1 MGRARV
7 LRDLG
12 HPEVIELKEQL
23 IGQLRGRCENMK
35 KAKSY
40 LSPGLFILV
49 ILLVW
54 EVGARIYNKSFV
66 LPSPTDIA
74 LKLWELKS
82 VLFLVHLPAT
92 LLIMVIGLL
101 ISIVVGIGLAVWM
114 YMSKSAEK
122 TFYPIIIAS
131 QTIPTIALAPIFVV
145 WFGYSIWSKVIVT
158 FLITFFPL
166 TVSTFDGLRSSN
178 KDLKELLLTMGAS
191 KKDIFLKLDVP
202 SALPSIFSGLKVAVT
217 VSVIGAAIGEWL
229 GAQAGLGYF
238 SRRMM
243 TQFDGAAVFAPIVLL
258 SVVGIVLFLLVIWL
272 EKICLKW
279 RK

>member
-1 MGRARV
+1 
-7 LRDLG
+7 
-12 HPEVIELKEQL
+12 
-23 IGQLRGRCENMK
+23 MK

-202 SALPSIFSGLKVAVT
+202 SALPSIF
-217 VSVIGAAIGEWL
+217 
-229 GAQAGLGYF
+229 
-238 SRRMM
+238 
-243 TQFDGAAVFAPIVLL
+243 
-258 SVVGIVLFLLVIWL
+258 
-272 EKICLKW
+272 
-279 RK
+279 

>member
-1 MGRARV
+1 
-7 LRDLG
+7 
-12 HPEVIELKEQL
+12 
-23 IGQLRGRCENMK
+23 MK

-40 LSPGLFILV
+40 VSSGLFILI

-54 EVGARIYNKSFV
+54 EIGARMYNKSFV
-66 LPSPTDIA
+66 LPSPTDIV

-82 VLFLVHLPAT
+82 VLLFVHLPAT

-101 ISIVVGIGLAVWM
+101 LSIVVGIGLAVWM
-114 YMSKSAEK
+114 YMSKTAEK

-145 WFGYSIWSKVIVT
+145 WFGYSIWSKVAVT
-158 FLITFFPL
+158 FLVTFFPL

-178 KDLKELLLTMGAS
+178 KDLKELMLTMGAS

-202 SALPSIFSGLKVAVT
+202 TALPSIFSGLKVAVT

-258 SVVGIVLFLLVIWL
+258 SIVGIVMFLLVIWL

>member
-1 MGRARV
+1 
-7 LRDLG
+7 
-12 HPEVIELKEQL
+12 
-23 IGQLRGRCENMK
+23 MK
-35 KAKSY
+35 HGKSY
-40 LSPGLFILV
+40 LYSGLFIV
-49 ILLVW
+49 IILLIW
-54 EVGARIYNKSFV
+54 EIGARFYNKSFV
-66 LPSPTDIA
+66 LPSPTDIV
-74 LKLWELKS
+74 LKLWELKT
-82 VLFLVHLPAT
+82 VLLFVHLPAT

-101 ISIVVGIGLAVWM
+101 ASIIIGIGLAVWM
-114 YMSKSAEK
+114 YMSKTAEK

-145 WFGYSIWSKVIVT
+145 WFGYSIWSKVFVT

-191 KKDIFLKLDVP
+191 KKDIFFKLDVP

-258 SVVGIVLFLLVIWL
+258 SFVGIVLFLLVLWL
-272 EKICLKW
+272 ERICLKW

>member
-1 MGRARV
+1 MNS
-7 LRDLG
+7 L
-12 HPEVIELKEQL
+12 
-23 IGQLRGRCENMK
+23 
-35 KAKSY
+35 KSY
-40 LSPGLFILV
+40 IASSILV
-49 ILLVW
+49 FALLMIW
-54 EVGARIYNKSFV
+54 EIGAGIYNKSFI
-66 LPSPTDIA
+66 LPSPTDI
-74 LKLWELKS
+74 LWKLWELKT
-82 VLFLVHLPAT
+82 VLLFEHLPAT

-101 ISIVVGIGLAVWM
+101 FSIIIGIGLAIWM
-114 YMSKSAEK
+114 NMSKIAEK
-122 TFYPIIIAS
+122 TFYPLIVAS
-131 QTIPTIALAPIFVV
+131 QTIPTIALAPIFVI

-178 KDLKELLLTMGAS
+178 KDIKELLLTMGAS

-202 SALPSIFSGLKVAVT
+202 SALPSMFSGLKVAVT

-229 GAQAGLGYF
+229 GGEAGLGYF

-258 SVVGIVLFLLVIWL
+258 SIVGILLFLLVSWL

-279 RK
+279 RKE

>member
-1 MGRARV
+1 
-7 LRDLG
+7 
-12 HPEVIELKEQL
+12 
-23 IGQLRGRCENMK
+23 MK

-54 EVGARIYNKSFV
+54 EVGARIYNKSFI

-166 TVSTFDGLRSSN
+166 TVSAFDGLRSSN

-202 SALPSIFSGLKVAVT
+202 SALPSTFSGLKVAVT